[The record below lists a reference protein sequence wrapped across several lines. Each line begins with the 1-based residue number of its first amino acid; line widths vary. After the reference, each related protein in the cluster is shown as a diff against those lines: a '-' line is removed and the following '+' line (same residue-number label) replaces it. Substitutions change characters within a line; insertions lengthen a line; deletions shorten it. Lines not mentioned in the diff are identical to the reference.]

1 MFQPHQER
9 VVTEKNE
16 LDEKAKALSGFIG
29 SSDVFAKLDTAEQER
44 LKEQN
49 DIMWRYSE
57 ILGKRIAAF

>member
-16 LDEKAKALSGFIG
+16 LDEKAKALSSFIG